1 VVDAAVNGGAR
12 GFELSARSVQRR
24 FLRATG
30 LTLGAHRQIERAR
43 HATNLL
49 TSGVPILDVVHRA
62 GYFDQAHL
70 TRSLRRLI
78 GQTPGQVARRE
89 GQLSFLYK
97 TGLS

>member
-1 VVDAAVNGGAR
+1 MEEAD
-12 GFELSARSVQRR
+12 LSARSLQRR

-43 HATNLL
+43 LATHLL
-49 TSGVPILDVVHRA
+49 AEGLPILDVALRA

-70 TRSLRRLI
+70 TRSLRRWI
-78 GQTPGQVARRE
+78 GRTPGQVARHE

-97 TGLS
+97 TEADRFATL